1 MKTINT
7 GKINQEL
14 DKFIKDR
21 DWEQFHSIKNLSMAL
36 SVEASELLEV
46 FMWLTEEDSS
56 RVAKDKNFKTKVR
69 EEIADIFI
77 YLLKIAKKSEIDIE
91 EAVLSKIKKIQKSI
105 QSIKQKALPKNIR
118 SFKWL

>member
-91 EAVLSKIKKIQKSI
+91 EAVLSKIKKIQKNI